1 MTDSK
6 DPILPGTTVT
16 VVPGR
21 IGSFESVIIKNIKIN
36 YQENSTHKY
45 EKTR

>member
-16 VVPGR
+16 DVPGR
-21 IGSFESVIIKNIKIN
+21 IGSFDSVIIKNIQIN
-36 YQENSTHKY
+36 YQRNSTHKN
-45 EKTR
+45 ERKR